1 MKHDNRI
8 IDYEVA
14 KVFCCFEPK
23 VVWQELLLL
32 KKHQKLRDCH
42 FNLIGRNLDF
52 KFGLNSTVFTVN
64 LETYRKIGFDCCF
77 IG

>member
-1 MKHDNRI
+1 MKHNNQI

-14 KVFCCFEPK
+14 KVFCGFELK
-23 VVWQELLLL
+23 VVWQELILL

-42 FNLIGRNLDF
+42 FNRVGRNFNF
-52 KFGLNSTVFTVN
+52 KFSLGAAIFTIN